1 MFSMAMKVASD
12 DVEEIDID
20 YEEQQNDR
28 IIDSSLPM
36 DQTLMKDQSLDNSK
50 VVKAKRKKIH
60 QQKKN

>member
-1 MFSMAMKVASD
+1 MFSMAMKVAP
-12 DVEEIDID
+12 VEEDIDID
-20 YEEQQNDR
+20 DLEQQNYR

-50 VVKAKRKKIH
+50 VVKAKRKKMH

>member
-1 MFSMAMKVASD
+1 MFSMAMKVAP
-12 DVEEIDID
+12 VEEDIDIYD
-20 YEEQQNDR
+20 LEQQNYR

-50 VVKAKRKKIH
+50 VVKAKRKKMH